1 MMVSLKVQVFL
12 FGNFQGQGGPALKGP
27 NKVMNPASQAK
38 LCQLVTKRTRSLLL
52 RANPDSSTLKIALM
66 KITPGEGQQM
76 SVSKTKRNETLSFT
90 LLQEPKSQPTEAT
103 LQNNHFF
110 PFLFFKKSD

>member
-66 KITPGEGQQM
+66 KITPEGQQM

-110 PFLFFKKSD
+110 PFLSFKKSD